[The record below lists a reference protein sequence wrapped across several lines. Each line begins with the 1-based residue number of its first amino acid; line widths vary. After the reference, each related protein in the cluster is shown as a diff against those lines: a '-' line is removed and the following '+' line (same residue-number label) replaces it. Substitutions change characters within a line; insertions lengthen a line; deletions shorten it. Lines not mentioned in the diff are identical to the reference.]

1 MTWPANLT
9 PTPFPTLPTPA
20 RRPGDEE
27 TRPRASALRMGG
39 RLVWLAYLALYFTP
53 WVFQPPSRRELVAG
67 LLGTAVFLAVYADGL
82 RSKRSPLWHALASA
96 GIGFT
101 LSPFGGAWS
110 VFNCYGATF
119 AARMR
124 PRRRATATLVWL
136 QLALTAFGLLTRQP
150 WTAWVSG
157 IFFGSLIGF
166 GVLWQKE
173 LEEKNRQLEQAQGEV
188 RALATTAERERI
200 ARDLHDLLG
209 HTLTVVAVKAELAQR
224 LCDRDVEAARREMQE
239 LAAIARG
246 ALTEVRTAVVGMKG
260 ASLVSELARAE
271 QALSAAGVRVQV
283 RNRAVGGDPR
293 REAVITMA
301 LREAVTNVIRHAHA
315 TACTIEV
322 DCAPDGELTLSV
334 SDDGRGGALVE
345 GSGLSGMRTR
355 LEAAG
360 GSLRLESGAA
370 GLHLTA
376 TLPAAPGLRA

>member
-1 MTWPANLT
+1 MPPPLRLPVPKLQTPPRPA
-9 PTPFPTLPTPA
+9 
-20 RRPGDEE
+20 GDEE
-27 TRPRASALRMGG
+27 TRPRASARRLDG
-39 RLVWLAYLALYFTP
+39 RIVWLAYLALYFTP
-53 WVFQPPSRRELVAG
+53 WLFQAPSRRELIAG
-67 LLGTAVFLAVYADGL
+67 LVGTGVFLAVYADGL
-82 RSKRSPLWHALASA
+82 RSQRSPVPHALASA
-96 GIGFT
+96 AIGFA

-110 VFNCYGATF
+110 VFNVYGASF
-119 AARMR
+119 AARLR
-124 PRRRATATLVWL
+124 PRRRATLMLVGL
-136 QLALTAFGLLTRQP
+136 QLGLAAFGLVTHQP
-150 WTAWVSG
+150 WPAWVSG
-157 IFFGSLIGF
+157 LFFGSLIGF

-224 LCDRDVEAARREMQE
+224 LCDRDMEAARREMQE

-246 ALTEVRTAVVGMKG
+246 ALTEVRTAVVGMRG
-260 ASLVSELARAE
+260 ASLVSEIARAE
-271 QALSAAGVRVQV
+271 QALSAAGVRAHV
-283 RNRAVGGDPR
+283 RNEAAGGDPR

-315 TACTIEV
+315 HTCTIEV
-322 DCAPDGELTLSV
+322 DCTSNGELRLSV

-360 GSLRLESGAA
+360 GSLAVESGAA
-370 GLHLTA
+370 GLRLLA
-376 TLPAAPGLRA
+376 TLPAAPGPRA